1 MGGGSSLLKLLFEN
15 WRSYLSE
22 EISSSKE
29 VEQIGREEI
38 TINTLTAGGGKIVIW
53 ENSPW
58 AQGAHSIQE
67 FKVDEDKQGQGIGSQ
82 LVDAV
87 IKEYSGEEISGQV
100 SSLASLKVF
109 YNKGFKSAEAPD
121 ATFEELVEVFN
132 NEGGSLNMRMSP

>member
-1 MGGGSSLLKLLFEN
+1 MKLLFEN
-15 WRSYLSE
+15 WRNYLVE

-58 AQGAHSIQE
+58 AQGVHSIQE

-132 NEGGSLNMRMSP
+132 NEGGSLNMRITP

>member
-1 MGGGSSLLKLLFEN
+1 MKLLFES
-15 WRSYLSE
+15 WRGYLNE
-22 EISSSKE
+22 KIQSSKK

-87 IKEYSGEEISGQV
+87 IKEYSGKEYSGTEISAQV

-109 YNKGFKSAEAPD
+109 HNKGFRSWKA
-121 ATFEELVEVFN
+121 ATFEEEVELFN
-132 NEGGSLNMRMSP
+132 NEGGSLNMRLTLK

>member
-1 MGGGSSLLKLLFEN
+1 MKLLMEN

-67 FKVDEDKQGQGIGSQ
+67 FKVDEDKRGQGIGSQ

-87 IKEYSGEEISGQV
+87 IKEYSGKEYSGKEISAQV

-109 YNKGFKSAEAPD
+109 HNKGFKSAEAPN

-132 NEGGSLNMRMSP
+132 NEGESLNMRMSP